1 MGRLSGFS
9 YHQVTQKMKK
19 RNRSEG
25 NEIMRDAGYKI

>member
-1 MGRLSGFS
+1 MKIGNPVGIIFKN
-9 YHQVTQKMKK
+9 QKK